1 MTRQGFLPQVSV
13 RLGQNGG
20 PSPAASPGPSSS
32 PAPSGGNTSDTGTN
46 FGRFPFFPT
55 FFSGP
60 SYPFYWNQPYFYP
73 PAEPARPR
81 YICKK
86 TEEEDGEERFIC
98 EPEQPAVPRQPVLYV
113 RPYSGSFFF

>member
-1 MTRQGFLPQVSV
+1 MREGFLPQVTMRIS
-13 RLGQNGG
+13 RLGQGD
-20 PSPAASPGPSSS
+20 PALSPS
-32 PAPSGGNTSDTGTN
+32 PAPSPAPSSGDGADTGDGFN
-46 FGRFPFFPT
+46 RFPFFPT